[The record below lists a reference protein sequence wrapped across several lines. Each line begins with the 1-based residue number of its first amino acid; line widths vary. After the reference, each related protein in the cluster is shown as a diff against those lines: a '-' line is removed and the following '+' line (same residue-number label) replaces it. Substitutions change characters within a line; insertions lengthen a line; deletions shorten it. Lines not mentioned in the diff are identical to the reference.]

1 MYSFFFREV
10 GAEWLWS
17 SGTLFKSLSG
27 TSGESDLK
35 LVSLGSDERFKIAGL
50 SVVLVDMTKIDVK
63 LVKIADTLFWDHCQN
78 I

>member
-10 GAEWLWS
+10 GAGWLWS
-17 SGTLFKSLSG
+17 PGTLCKSLSE
-27 TSGESDLK
+27 THVETDLK
-35 LVSLGSDERFKIAGL
+35 LSLGSDEISKIAGL

-63 LVKIADTLFWDHCQN
+63 LVKIADTLFGDHCQN

>member
-27 TSGESDLK
+27 TSDETDLK
-35 LVSLGSDERFKIAGL
+35 LSLGSDERFKIAGL

-63 LVKIADTLFWDHCQN
+63 LVKIADTLFGDHCKN

>member
-17 SGTLFKSLSG
+17 SGTLCTSLSG
-27 TSGESDLK
+27 TSDETDLK
-35 LVSLGSDERFKIAGL
+35 LSLGSDERFEIAGL
-50 SVVLVDMTKIDVK
+50 SVVLVDMMKIDIK
-63 LVKIADTLFWDHCQN
+63 FVKIADTLFWDHCQN